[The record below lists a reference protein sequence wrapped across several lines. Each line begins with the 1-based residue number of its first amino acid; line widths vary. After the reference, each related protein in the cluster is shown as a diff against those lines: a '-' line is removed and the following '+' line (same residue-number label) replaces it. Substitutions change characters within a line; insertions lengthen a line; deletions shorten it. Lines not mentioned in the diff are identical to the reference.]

1 MSIYEKELE
10 EVDEIFNEV
19 KQIVENASLGSKVE
33 IVRMF
38 SAAKREYEQNKIIDA
53 LRQKVG
59 HEKSICDVIV
69 IDEKSGIIIRK
80 EKLISDN
87 EEYLYFQLYFQP
99 VHLDYGNYTYF
110 KSFDEALIGLV
121 CMKHK
126 ADCAQWISR
135 MIGINSD

>member
-10 EVDEIFNEV
+10 GVDDIFNTV

-33 IVRMF
+33 ITRMF
-38 SAAKREYEQNKIIDA
+38 SAAKREYEQNRIIDV
-53 LRQKVG
+53 LKQKVG
-59 HEKSICDVIV
+59 HEKSICDVV
-69 IDEKSGIIIRK
+69 IIDKKSGIIIRK

-87 EEYLYFQLYFQP
+87 EEYLYFQP

>member
-10 EVDEIFNEV
+10 GVDDIFDEV

-53 LRQKVG
+53 LKQKVG
-59 HEKSICDVIV
+59 HEKSICDVVV

-80 EKLISDN
+80 EKLVSDN
-87 EEYLYFQLYFQP
+87 EEQLYFQP

-110 KSFDEALIGLV
+110 KTFDEALIGLV

-126 ADCAQWISR
+126 ADCDQWVSR